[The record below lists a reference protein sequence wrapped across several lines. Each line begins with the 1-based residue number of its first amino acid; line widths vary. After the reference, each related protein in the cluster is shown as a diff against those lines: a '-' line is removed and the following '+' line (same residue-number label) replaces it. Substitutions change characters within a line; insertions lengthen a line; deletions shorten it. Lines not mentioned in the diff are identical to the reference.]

1 MAKNQVSKHIIK
13 NLKKNSK
20 LNKVDK
26 GKKNRQ

>member
-13 NLKKNSK
+13 NLKNNSK

-26 GKKNRQ
+26 GKNNRQ